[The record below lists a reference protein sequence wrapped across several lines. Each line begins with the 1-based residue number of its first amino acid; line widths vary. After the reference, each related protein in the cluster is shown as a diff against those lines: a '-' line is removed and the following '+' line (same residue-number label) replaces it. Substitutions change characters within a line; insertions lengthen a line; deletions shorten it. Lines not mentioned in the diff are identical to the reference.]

1 MDHTRGLS
9 SRERVMGLLMGLR
22 KGTLDGRD
30 LGLRAYVRLRAWE
43 EDPDDVPALQD
54 ATVMYAEAL
63 RSIPEKHPSR
73 LGLIDQLAACHL
85 NLWIARGDLDNIRQS
100 LELMAEALR
109 LTPPQAV
116 RDWAERRWY
125 MMLIHVLRYG
135 ATKHA
140 GDLRHADDFRRE
152 LAPFLTGPYRHP
164 WEPDVRAAVCLA
176 DAQLA
181 AVQGDAAACAEL
193 VARARQVLGGSVPPT
208 GGRAVET
215 WGVLVRRR
223 TRFLAAAYEDAD
235 DEQALAEALALA
247 SCGIDAFGAV
257 PGTPAML
264 LRFRGCLRAAR
275 YQFHRRRDDA
285 LLARDDFDAS
295 LSLTEPSH
303 TKARAE
309 TQWRLARLFVL
320 MSDHRQLDAADAARV
335 HALTMESLAALAPG
349 STEHAHCLVAVA
361 DIRRE
366 HTPDGS
372 TESLHEAVGLYEQ
385 ALPVL
390 QDTNTGW
397 EVHNRLSI
405 ALGALY
411 KARGDLGHLDA
422 AIGHAERALT
432 LCPARAAPL
441 NAPLLHSTLGEF
453 LRVRYERFAHHEDYD
468 RALHH
473 TRHGLELSRYPG
485 GAPQWALRV
494 SNHALVVSLGGGAEN
509 LQKSEDLLH
518 EALSHANLAPWE
530 RTHLHLNLGAT
541 MREAAE
547 ATQDRERLRTA
558 ILHLERAE
566 ASVTE
571 GQALPLIRRNLAL
584 ALHTQWHLEH
594 RAASLDKA
602 HDLIEAALADTP
614 AGSPLRALL
623 LSDLGT
629 LLVARAHRRLGPNEP
644 GSPSPGSLEAA
655 ERARE
660 DVERAVD
667 VLEAARN
674 EPGAGLAELGLF
686 ATQYGE
692 ALSFLGQLTGDPGL
706 MEASLR
712 APREAM
718 RSLDEQGPHWVLP
731 ALFLADALVGEEQA
745 SNEHGHEAA
754 ELYGKIARH
763 PMAAPATRWR
773 AAVARARILTEA
785 ADWAGALDAYST
797 AIAGLPQMAWGGLD
811 FDDRLNVLSNTSQTV
826 SDAAAVALEAGA
838 PERAL
843 ELLEHG
849 RGLLLSSA
857 LDMRTD
863 LGAIRR
869 RAPELAADLAL
880 SRDERASGRVRGS
893 DDVGIQRRQSQ
904 RRWDRLVEKV
914 RQQPGLEDFLEP
926 LPYQELLGTSSHGAV
941 VVLNSSSLRADA
953 LVLHDGQL
961 KVVPLTRFRHNK
973 AVLRADAL
981 TRSEHRPGN
990 GDGQERLARRP
1001 YLTDVLDWLWTTVA
1015 EPVLRVLPPAPARD
1029 MNSTPPRIW
1038 WCPTG
1043 VFNRLPVHAA
1053 TRLPD
1058 PCEPD
1063 HGGADSLADRF
1074 VASHTPTLRALKAA
1088 REEVDQTT
1096 PGTTSPVL
1104 LVGVGKTPPYTEHPP
1119 LDHVAL
1125 EINAVARLLP
1135 AARSLRDEEAVRDV
1149 VVRHLRTG
1157 GWLHFAG
1164 HGEQDIANPD
1174 GVLYLWDHY
1183 PSGSL
1188 RIQDIARL
1196 HLEQAD
1202 LAYLSACETHRT
1214 PTAHSDE
1221 PVSLA
1226 GALQLA
1232 GYRHVVAS
1240 QWQLNSRRAS
1250 NVARAFYETLL
1261 LTPDGRTRPPGPQAA
1276 ARSAYA
1282 LHTAVGILRA
1292 RRPDAVDMWAA
1303 YVHIGP

>member
-9 SRERVMGLLMGLR
+9 SGERVLGLLMGLR

-30 LGLRAYVRLRAWE
+30 LGLRAYERLRAWE
-43 EDPDDVPALQD
+43 EDPDDVQALQD

-63 RSIPEKHPSR
+63 RSIPRKHPSR
-73 LGLIDQLAACHL
+73 LGLIEQLAACHL
-85 NLWIARGDLDNIRQS
+85 CLWIAGGHPDNVRQS

-109 LTPPQAV
+109 LTPPGAV
-116 RDWAERRWY
+116 QDWAERRWY
-125 MMLIHVLRYG
+125 TMLIHVLRYG
-135 ATKHA
+135 ATKYA
-140 GDLRHADDFRRE
+140 GDLRHADGFRGE
-152 LAPFLTGPYRHP
+152 LAPFLTGPFRHP

-181 AVQGDAAACAEL
+181 AVQGDAAACAGL
-193 VARARQVLGGSVPPT
+193 VDRARQVLGGAVPPT
-208 GGRAVET
+208 GGRLVET
-215 WGVLVRRR
+215 WGVLIRRR
-223 TRFLAAAYEDAD
+223 TRSLAIAYEDTD

-295 LSLTEPSH
+295 LSLTEPFH
-303 TKARAE
+303 TEARAE

-335 HALTMESLAALAPG
+335 HTLTTQSLAALPPG
-349 STEHAHCLVAVA
+349 SVEHAQCLVAAA

-366 HTPDGS
+366 AAPDGS
-372 TESLHEAVGLYEQ
+372 TELLHEAVGLYRQ

-390 QDTNTGW
+390 RDTNTGW

-422 AIGHAERALT
+422 AIEHADRALA

-453 LRVRYERFAHHEDYD
+453 LRVRYERLARHEDYD
-468 RALHH
+468 RALDH

-494 SNHALVVSLGGGAEN
+494 SNHALVVALGGGAEN

-518 EALSHANLAPWE
+518 EALGHANLEPWE

-547 ATQDRERLRTA
+547 ATQDRKRLRTA

-566 ASVTE
+566 ASVAE

-584 ALHTQWHLEH
+584 ALHTQWRLEH

-602 HDLIEAALADTP
+602 HDLIEAALEDTP

-623 LSDLGT
+623 LSDLGA
-629 LLVARAHRRLGPNEP
+629 LLVARAHRRLGPDDAI
-644 GSPSPGSLEAA
+644 PSPGGSEAE

-660 DVERAVD
+660 DVERAVE
-667 VLEAARN
+667 VLRAARA

-692 ALSFLGQLTGDPGL
+692 ALSFLGRLTGDPGL
-706 MEASLR
+706 LEASLR
-712 APREAM
+712 ALREAV

-731 ALFLADALVGEEQA
+731 ALFLADALVGEERT
-745 SNEHGHEAA
+745 SNEHRHEAA
-754 ELYGKIARH
+754 ELYGKVARH

-773 AAVARARILTEA
+773 AAVARARILTQA

-797 AIAGLPQMAWGGLD
+797 GIATLPQMAWGGLD

-863 LGAIRR
+863 LEAIRL

-880 SRDERASGRVRGS
+880 SRDERASGGVRAS
-893 DDVGIQRRQSQ
+893 DDVGIRRRQSQ
-904 RRWDRLVEKV
+904 RRWDRLVDMV
-914 RQQPGLEDFLEP
+914 RQEPGLADFLEP
-926 LPYQELLGTSSHGAV
+926 LPYQELLGTSSHGPV
-941 VVLNSSSLRADA
+941 VVLNSSPLRADA
-953 LVLHDGQL
+953 LVLHDGRL
-961 KVVPLTRFRHNK
+961 TVVPLARFRHNK

-981 TRSEHRPGN
+981 TRSVHRPGN
-990 GDGQERLARRP
+990 GDAEERLARRP

-1015 EPVLRVLPPAPARD
+1015 EPVLRVLPPALARD
-1029 MNSTPPRIW
+1029 TNSAPPRIW

-1063 HGGADSLADRF
+1063 QGGTDSLADRF

-1088 REEVDQTT
+1088 RAEAARTASR
-1096 PGTTSPVL
+1096 TTSPVL

-1125 EINAVARLLP
+1125 EIDAVAGLLP
-1135 AARSLRDEEAVRDV
+1135 AARTLRDEEAVRDV

-1164 HGEQDIANPD
+1164 HGEQDTASPD

-1196 HLEQAD
+1196 HLEQAE

-1240 QWQLNSRRAS
+1240 QWQLNSLRAS
-1250 NVARAFYETLL
+1250 QVARAFYTTLL
-1261 LTPDGRTRPPGPQAA
+1261 LTPDGHPRLPGPEAA
-1276 ARSAYA
+1276 ARSAHA